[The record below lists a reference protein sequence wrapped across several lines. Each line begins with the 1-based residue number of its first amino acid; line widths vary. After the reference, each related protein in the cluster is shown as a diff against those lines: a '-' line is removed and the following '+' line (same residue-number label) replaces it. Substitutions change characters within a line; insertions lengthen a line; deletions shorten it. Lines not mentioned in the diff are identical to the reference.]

1 MLCTII
7 FIGKIYLTGC
17 LIVFAM
23 TAIPLW
29 DKLFKR
35 EGVEWTWM
43 IPAIL
48 YSLGSWLS
56 FVSFVSGIIEDI
68 KKAAPN
74 D

>member
-7 FIGKIYLTGC
+7 LICKIYLTGC
-17 LIVFAM
+17 LTVFAM
-23 TAIPLW
+23 TTVPLW
-29 DKLFKR
+29 DKLFR
-35 EGVEWTWM
+35 HRGIDWAWM

-56 FVSFVSGIIEDI
+56 FVSFVSGLVEDI
-68 KKAAPN
+68 KKAPN